1 MSIKR
6 IFIFLIAG
14 LSLTTGPV
22 GAEILAMVNYESKRL
37 EKPKGVTLFGMKA
50 RREGIAIMD
59 VDPKSPRFGKILVD
73 IPLNPEWEA
82 HHIFY
87 DKSMRK
93 AYVVFLRNS
102 QLGVIDMNQ
111 FPYRM
116 ELVDLPQCAFAEDII
131 FSDDNQTWYVTCMG
145 DDKVI
150 VGDVASD
157 RVTSTIKTAAPYP
170 HGFAINNRIDR
181 AFATSTVNATDM
193 SKAGEALTVIQPS
206 SNEVLGTVKMSD
218 QESPSGVA
226 PVEVLFVPGSEPA
239 TAYVAN
245 MYGGTLWALTWR
257 AQSKTFEPR
266 PVFDFGERGFN
277 VPLEIYFNDE
287 ADRLFVT
294 TAKPGHLHIFD
305 LSEGLLQPKLLHS
318 IPAAEGAHHVAFTK
332 DWRYAF
338 VQNSL
343 LNLEGMRDG
352 EITVVDLTSQEV
364 VARIDTLKK
373 QDLLPNSI
381 VLLPQWNHLA
391 GH

>member
-37 EKPKGVTLFGMKA
+37 ETPKGVTLFGMKA

-102 QLGVIDMNQ
+102 QLGVIEMDQ

-116 ELVDLPQCAFAEDII
+116 DLVDLPQCAFAEDIS
-131 FSDDNQTWYVTCMG
+131 FSDDNQTWYVTCMDG
-145 DDKVI
+145 DKVV
-150 VGDVASD
+150 VGDAATD
-157 RVTSTIKTAAPYP
+157 RVTATIKTAAPYP

-181 AFATSTVNATDM
+181 ALATSTINATDM

-206 SNEVLGTVKMSD
+206 TNEVLGTVKVSD
-218 QESPSGVA
+218 KESPSGVA
-226 PVEVLFVPGSEPA
+226 PVEVLFVPASEPA

-277 VPLEIYFNDE
+277 VPLEIYFNDKG
-287 ADRLFVT
+287 DRLFVT